1 MCVWWEEGGREVYPC
16 VVIAVIVSGGGSGFR
31 IVDIIVYLS
40 NISTSNC
47 KLQQAKQTVFSCLC
61 SA

>member
-1 MCVWWEEGGREVYPC
+1 MYPC
-16 VVIAVIVSGGGSGFR
+16 VVIAVIVSGDGRGSGFL